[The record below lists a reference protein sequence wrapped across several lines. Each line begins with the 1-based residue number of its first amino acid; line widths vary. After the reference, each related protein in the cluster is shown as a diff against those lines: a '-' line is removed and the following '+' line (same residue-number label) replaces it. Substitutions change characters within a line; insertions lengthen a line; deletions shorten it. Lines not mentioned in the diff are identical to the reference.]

1 MILSVVEQT
10 DGGVGHQKV
19 NVYIFHCRNDPLDL
33 FFFICKRKCIKKV
46 LGQSGC
52 KLEMKMPAFAKASA
66 GAGGEG
72 GIRTL
77 DTGLSPYDG
86 LANR

>member
-1 MILSVVEQT
+1 MRKSFMVQEKKLPLTLQFMILSVVEQT
-10 DGGVGHQKV
+10 DEGVGHQKV

-52 KLEMKMPAFAKASA
+52 KLEMKMPAFAKVSA
-66 GAGGEG
+66 GVG
-72 GIRTL
+72 R
-77 DTGLSPYDG
+77 
-86 LANR
+86 